1 MKWIKRLVVFAALA
15 GLYFVIKEML
25 MLYWLAKEIHE
36 LLGYALLVVLGGLS
50 TYFLVVPLIKIF
62 SFRYYPKPATDAKTV
77 NKTLK
82 RRLRILADNEDFV
95 MTVQGK
101 EFESD
106 EELYFEGQKGL
117 SKKVEEVRRKYIG
130 PVYATTSISP
140 NAFIDSFAV
149 MSATWYMVREIMAI
163 YLGRP
168 NMREFWRVSKM
179 ILVNMS
185 IAGAV
190 EAAEES
196 FIELLRKGISKV
208 MALAGAVTKTYV
220 PGSQQLMD
228 EVTGAA
234 SGGLVNAILLTRIS
248 LILENY
254 YTQLYLEPGK
264 KLSPKRNTILQTT
277 ISIIGSVS
285 DRLKIPIP
293 KFAKKKKEQE
303 DFL

>member
-1 MKWIKRLVVFAALA
+1 MKWIKRLMVFVALV

-25 MLYWLAKEIHE
+25 FLYWLANETHE
-36 LLGYALLVVLGGLS
+36 YLGYALIAILGGFTL
-50 TYFLVVPLIKIF
+50 YFLVVPLLKIF
-62 SFRYYPKPATDAKTV
+62 TFRYYPKPATEARLVD
-77 NKTLK
+77 KTLK
-82 RRLRILADNEDFV
+82 KRLKVLADNEDFV
-95 MTVQGK
+95 AAVEGK
-101 EFESD
+101 KFESD
-106 EELYFEGQKGL
+106 EELYLAGHKEL

-130 PVYATTSISP
+130 PVYAATSISP
-140 NAFIDSFAV
+140 NAFIDSFTV
-149 MSATWYMVREIMAI
+149 MSATWYMVRDIMTI

-168 NMREFWRVSKM
+168 NMREFWRVSK
-179 ILVNMS
+179 IIFVNMS
-185 IAGAV
+185 IAGSV

-254 YTQLYLEPGK
+254 YTLLYLEPGK
-264 KLSPKRNTILQTT
+264 KLSPKRNSILQTT
-277 ISIIGSVS
+277 ISIIGYVS
-285 DRLKIPIP
+285 DRLKIPLP
-293 KFAKKKKEQE
+293 KFAKKKKEE
-303 DFL
+303 VA